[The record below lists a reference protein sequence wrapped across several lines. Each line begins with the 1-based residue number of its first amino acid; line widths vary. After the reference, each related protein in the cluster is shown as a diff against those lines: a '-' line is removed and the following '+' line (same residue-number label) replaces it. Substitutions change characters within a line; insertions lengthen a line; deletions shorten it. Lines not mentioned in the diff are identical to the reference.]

1 MSRAAIAPSVPA
13 PEHDELQDD
22 AASAEEATS
31 ALLALLDPAPTV
43 IVPEKIHGVVVG
55 NLLALEGGARVAWP
69 GAPGGTAA
77 RALGVLEPKHVGGEV
92 ALMFEG
98 GDPERPMIMA
108 PIEPLVSAPPS
119 DSDEPLDEPDATGT
133 EKDGGDGAMH
143 VEAIADGE
151 RVVLEA
157 ERELVL
163 RCGKASITLTR
174 AGKIIIRGAYVSSHA
189 TGTHRIRGGTV
200 EIN

>member
-1 MSRAAIAPSVPA
+1 MSRAAPAPSVPA
-13 PEHDELQDD
+13 PEHEDLHDD
-22 AASAEEATS
+22 VASADEATS
-31 ALLALLDPAPTV
+31 ALLALLDPAPAV
-43 IVPEKIHGVVVG
+43 VVPEKIHGVVVG
-55 NLLALEGGARVAWP
+55 TLLALEGGARVAWP
-69 GAPGGTAA
+69 GAPGGVAA
-77 RALGVLEPKHVGGEV
+77 RALGVLDARHVGGEV

-98 GDPERPMIMA
+98 GDPARPMIMA
-108 PIEPLVSAPPS
+108 PIESLEPAPTS
-119 DSDEPLDEPDATGT
+119 EPLDDAADAT
-133 EKDGGDGAMH
+133 EAPIESADGSIQ